1 MKILAQM
8 QDVKKQFG
16 NRTVLES
23 LSFSVHEGEAVALL
37 GPNGAGKT
45 TALSILQ
52 GQRSPTAGSV
62 ELFGMAPGT
71 PAAMKRIGMT
81 PQDAEFP
88 PQLTPRELIRFASAH
103 YDHCLDMDTLSNLFG
118 MEKLMDRPCSGFSGG
133 ERRRVA
139 LALAMVGM
147 PSLVFFDEPTTGLDV
162 EAQETFRN
170 VARNYVVEG
179 GTLILTSH
187 NLDEVE
193 HICSRVVLIDNGRA
207 VLSGTIAEIRD
218 AVSVRRVR
226 FAADHLPDAFSHSF
240 ALDNGYWSATLR
252 EPEPVLA
259 ALMASGVGIRGL
271 TVQDLPLDQAIS
283 LFNQTQAGH

>member
-1 MKILAQM
+1 MKVLAQM

-52 GQRSPTAGSV
+52 GQRSPTAGTAS
-62 ELFGMAPGT
+62 LFGMAPGT
-71 PAAMKRIGMT
+71 PAAMKQIGMT

-103 YDHCLDMDTLSNLFG
+103 YDRSRDMEALCNLFG
-118 MEKLMDRPCSGFSGG
+118 LHKLMDRPCSGFSGG

-139 LALAMVGM
+139 LALAMVGN

-162 EAQETFRN
+162 ESQETFRN
-170 VARNYVVEG
+170 VARNYVAEG

-193 HICSRVVLIDNGRA
+193 HICSRVVLIDNGRV
-207 VLSGTIAEIRD
+207 VLSGTIAEIRA

-226 FAADHLPDAFSHSF
+226 FAADHIPETLNPSF
-240 ALDNGYWSATLR
+240 ELSDGYWSATLR

-259 ALMASGVGIRGL
+259 ALMASGTGIRGL
-271 TVQDLPLDQAIS
+271 TVQNLPLDQAIS
-283 LFNQTQAGH
+283 LFNQTPAGN